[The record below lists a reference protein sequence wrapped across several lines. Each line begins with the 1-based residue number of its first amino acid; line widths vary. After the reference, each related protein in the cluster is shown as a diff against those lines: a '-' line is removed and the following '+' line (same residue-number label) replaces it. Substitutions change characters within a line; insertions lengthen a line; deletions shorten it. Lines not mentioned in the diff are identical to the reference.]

1 MKKAVLL
8 VVTVLVLVFGIG
20 ITARA
25 ASVKEEEVRIS
36 KEQYYVMEEEFQKE
50 ARMILLEKGC
60 KDAGIMLTYVTDA
73 EGRRAYTVTVH
84 HSRLD
89 KMEEQELKLLE
100 ARLQE
105 SGQKVLMTEVSL
117 KKL

>member
-8 VVTVLVLVFGIG
+8 VAAVLVLAFGIG
-20 ITARA
+20 ITAKA
-25 ASVKEEEVRIS
+25 ASVKEEGARFS
-36 KEQYYVMEEEFQKE
+36 KEQYRIMEEEFQKE
-50 ARMILLEKGC
+50 VRMILLEKGC
-60 KDAGIMLTYVTDA
+60 KNAGIMLTYVTDA
-73 EGRRAYTVTVH
+73 EGMREYTVTVH

-89 KMEEQELKLLE
+89 DMEEQEMKLLE

-105 SGQKVLMTEVSL
+105 RGQEVLKAEVSM

>member
-8 VVTVLVLVFGIG
+8 MVTILVLAFGIG
-20 ITARA
+20 ITAKA
-25 ASVKEEEVRIS
+25 ASVKGEGTRFS
-36 KEQYYVMEEEFQKE
+36 KEQYRIMEDEFQKE

-60 KDAGIMLTYVTDA
+60 KNAGIMLTYVTDA
-73 EGRRAYTVTVH
+73 EGMRVYTITVH
-84 HSRLD
+84 HSRLED
-89 KMEEQELKLLE
+89 MEEQEMKVLE

-105 SGQKVLMTEVSL
+105 RGWEVLMANVSM